1 MDQVIAVS
9 ACLLGFNCKY
19 NGGNNLDLK
28 VIKKL
33 EGKKIIPIC
42 PEQLGGLST
51 PRIPSEIME
60 DGFTVYDREG
70 HDTTQFFERGKQAT
84 LLLLQS
90 ENCHQAILKDGSP
103 SCGFKTIYDGTFS
116 NRRIKGEGITC
127 KYLKANG
134 ISIIDVTEEGE
145 L

>member
-9 ACLLGFNCKY
+9 ACLLGYNCKY
-19 NGGNNLDLK
+19 NGSNNLDTLL
-28 VIKKL
+28 VKKL
-33 EGKKIIPIC
+33 NGKKVIPIC

-60 DGFTVYDREG
+60 DGETVYNKAG
-70 HDTTQFFERGKQAT
+70 QDTTLFFERGKQAT
-84 LLLLQS
+84 LLILQQA
-90 ENCHQAILKDGSP
+90 NCRQAILKDGSP
-103 SCGFKTIYDGTFS
+103 SCGYKTIYDGTFS
-116 NRRIKGEGITC
+116 GKKIPGEGITC

-134 ISIIDVTEEGE
+134 ISIIDITEEGE

>member
-9 ACLLGFNCKY
+9 ACLLGYNCKY
-19 NGGNNLDLK
+19 NGGNNLD
-28 VIKKL
+28 VKL
-33 EGKKIIPIC
+33 INKLDGFRIIPIC

-51 PRIPSEIME
+51 PRIPSEILP
-60 DGFTVYDREG
+60 DGITVYDQLG
-70 HDTTQFFERGKQAT
+70 HDTTLFFERGKQAT
-84 LLLLQS
+84 LLLLQQ
-90 ENCHQAILKDGSP
+90 ENCTKAILKDGSP
-103 SCGFKTIYDGTFS
+103 SCGYKTIYDGTFTHTL
-116 NRRIKGEGITC
+116 IPGEGITC

>member
-1 MDQVIAVS
+1 MEQVIAVS
-9 ACLLGFNCKY
+9 ACLLGFHCRYDGASNMDV
-19 NGGNNLDLK
+19 NL
-28 VIKKL
+28 IKKL
-33 EGKKIIPIC
+33 KGKRVIPIC

-60 DGFTVYDREG
+60 DGETVYDKEG
-70 HDTTQFFERGKQAT
+70 HDVTAYFERGKKAT
-84 LLLLQS
+84 LVILQS
-90 ENCHQAILKDGSP
+90 EGCKHAILKDGSP
-103 SCGFKTIYDGTFS
+103 SCGYKTIHDGSFTGKL
-116 NRRIKGEGITC
+116 IPGEGITC